1 MITREEENDLQI
13 EFYKLNGIKNLL
25 NAWANDSDEYKVFYI
40 SNALSETVE
49 KIAEILKFE
58 IN

>member
-1 MITREEENDLQI
+1 MITIEEENDLQI
-13 EFYKLNGIKNLL
+13 KFYKLNGIKNLL

>member
-1 MITREEENDLQI
+1 MITIEEENDLQI

-40 SNALSETVE
+40 SNALSESVE

>member
-1 MITREEENDLQI
+1 MITIEEENDLQI

-25 NAWANDSDEYKVFYI
+25 NAWANDSDEYEVIYI